1 MDWQERLNRSL
12 GRMPLG
18 WGTVELLQWAY
29 ARHLADN
36 RPHRHT
42 FFEVCLVGEYGAGE
56 FIVQD
61 RTHRVRPGDLL
72 VARPGVIHQI
82 VNTGR
87 PDMELSWVSFQWTP
101 APSLGCR
108 GSASTSAKP
117 SGAVDSLLKAFADAS
132 VLVAPDE
139 EGQVAALWW
148 ALRAIASAPPGA
160 AYEAQYQALATALI
174 LGIAQA
180 GVGRE
185 PLTDAKPSG
194 PETSD
199 IAARLAVRFIHD
211 NLNRPLPLAEIAAQ
225 VHLSSRHLSR
235 LLMRFT
241 GKSPAHY
248 ITHARMDRARG
259 LLLRS
264 PAPIKEI
271 GAAVGYPDVHH
282 FTRAFT
288 AHFGTPPGE
297 MRRHPERA
305 AVPIIQKPG
314 DLV

>member
-18 WGTVELLQWAY
+18 RGTVEVLQWAY
-29 ARHLADN
+29 DRHLADN

-42 FFEVCLVGEYGAGE
+42 FFEVCLVGGYGAGE
-56 FIVQD
+56 FVVQD
-61 RTHRVRPGDLL
+61 RAHRVGPADLL
-72 VARPGVIHQI
+72 IARPGVIHQI

-87 PDMELSWVSFQWTP
+87 PNMELSWVSFQWTP
-101 APSLGCR
+101 TPAGAPGEVDALLRDFAEASL
-108 GSASTSAKP
+108 
-117 SGAVDSLLKAFADAS
+117 
-132 VLVAPDE
+132 LVAPDGQ
-139 EGQVAALWW
+139 GQVTALWG
-148 ALRAIASAPPGA
+148 ALRAVASGPTGA
-160 AYEAQYQALATALI
+160 AYEVQYQALATALI

-180 GVGRE
+180 GAGRE
-185 PLTDAKPSG
+185 RLPDAGPSG
-194 PETSD
+194 PGAGD
-199 IAARLAVRFIHD
+199 LAARLAVRFIHD

-225 VHLSSRHLSR
+225 AHLSPRHLSR
-235 LLMRFT
+235 LLTRFT

-264 PAPIKEI
+264 QTPIKEV
-271 GAAVGYPDVHH
+271 AVAVGYPDVHH
-282 FTRAFT
+282 FTRAFA

-297 MRRHPERA
+297 MRRHPEQA
-305 AVPIIQKPG
+305 PVPNIQKPG

>member
-18 WGTVELLQWAY
+18 RGTVEVLQWAY
-29 ARHLADN
+29 DRHLADN

-42 FFEVCLVGEYGAGE
+42 FFEVCLVGTYGAGE

-61 RTHRVRPGDLL
+61 RAHRVGPGDLFI
-72 VARPGVIHQI
+72 ARPGVIHQI
-82 VNTGR
+82 LNTGR
-87 PDMELSWVSFQWTP
+87 LDMELSWVSFQWTP
-101 APSLGCR
+101 APG
-108 GSASTSAKP
+108 KP
-117 SGAVDSLLKAFADAS
+117 SGAEDSLLRDFAEAPL
-132 VLVAPDE
+132 LVAPDAQ
-139 EGQVAALWW
+139 GQIGALWR
-148 ALRAIASAPPGA
+148 ALRAVASGLPGA
-160 AYEAQYQALATALI
+160 AYEAQYQALTTALI

-180 GVGRE
+180 GAGRE
-185 PLTDAKPSG
+185 RLPDAEPPG
-194 PETSD
+194 PGASD
-199 IAARLAVRFIHD
+199 LAARLAVRFIHD

-225 VHLSSRHLSR
+225 AHLSPRHLSR
-235 LLMRFT
+235 LLTRFT

-264 PAPIKEI
+264 QTPIKEV
-271 GAAVGYPDVHH
+271 AVAVGYPDVHH
-282 FTRAFT
+282 FTRAFA

-297 MRRHPERA
+297 MRRHPEQA
-305 AVPIIQKPG
+305 PVPNIQKPG

>member
-18 WGTVELLQWAY
+18 RGTVEVLQWAY

-61 RTHRVRPGDLL
+61 RAHPVRPGDLF

-82 VNTGR
+82 VNMGR
-87 PDMELSWVSFQWTP
+87 PNMELSWVSFQWTP
-101 APSLGCR
+101 APVKTPE
-108 GSASTSAKP
+108 AA
-117 SGAVDSLLKAFADAS
+117 DSLLKSFADAS

-139 EGQVAALWW
+139 QGQVTALWR
-148 ALRAIASAPPGA
+148 ALRAVASGPPGPA
-160 AYEAQYQALATALI
+160 TEAQYQALATALI

-180 GVGRE
+180 GAGRE
-185 PLTDAKPSG
+185 PLADAAPPG

-199 IAARLAVRFIHD
+199 LAARLAVRFIHD

-225 VHLSSRHLSR
+225 VHLSARHLSR
-235 LLMRFT
+235 LLTRFT

-248 ITHARMDRARG
+248 ITHARLDRARG

-264 PAPIKEI
+264 PTPIKEI

-282 FTRAFT
+282 FTRAFAT
-288 AHFGTPPGE
+288 HFGTPPGE

>member
-12 GRMPLG
+12 GRMVLG
-18 WGTVELLQWAY
+18 RGTVEVLQWAY

-61 RTHRVRPGDLL
+61 RAHPVRPGDLF

-101 APSLGCR
+101 SPAPPPGE
-108 GSASTSAKP
+108 
-117 SGAVDSLLKAFADAS
+117 VDALLRDFAES
-132 VLVAPDE
+132 PLLVALD
-139 EGQVAALWW
+139 GQEQISALWR
-148 ALRAIASAPPGA
+148 ALRAVASGQPGA

-174 LGIAQA
+174 LGVAQA
-180 GVGRE
+180 GAGRE
-185 PLTDAKPSG
+185 RLAGEEPPGQDTGDL
-194 PETSD
+194 
-199 IAARLAVRFIHD
+199 AARLAVRFIHD

-225 VHLSSRHLSR
+225 AHLSPRHLSR
-235 LLMRFT
+235 LLTRFT

-264 PAPIKEI
+264 QTPIKEI
-271 GAAVGYPDVHH
+271 AATVGYPDVHH

-297 MRRHPERA
+297 MRRHPEQA
-305 AVPIIQKPG
+305 PVPNIQKPG

>member
-1 MDWQERLNRSL
+1 MDWQERLNWSL

-18 WGTVELLQWAY
+18 RGTVEVLQWAY
-29 ARHLADN
+29 DRHLADN
-36 RPHRHT
+36 RAHRHT
-42 FFEVCLVGEYGAGE
+42 FFEVCLVGKYGAGD

-61 RTHRVRPGDLL
+61 RAHRMGPGDLFI
-72 VARPGVIHQI
+72 ARPGVIHQI

-87 PDMELSWVSFQWTP
+87 PNMELSWVSFQWTP
-101 APSLGCR
+101 APSGQP
-108 GSASTSAKP
+108 GE
-117 SGAVDSLLKAFADAS
+117 VDALLRDFADAPL
-132 VLVAPDE
+132 LVAPD
-139 EGQVAALWW
+139 GQGQIAALWR
-148 ALRAIASAPPGA
+148 ALRAVASAPPGA

-180 GVGRE
+180 GAGRE
-185 PLTDAKPSG
+185 RLPDAEPSG
-194 PETSD
+194 PEASD
-199 IAARLAVRFIHD
+199 QAARLAVRFIHD

-225 VHLSSRHLSR
+225 THLSARHLSR
-235 LLMRFT
+235 LLTRFT

-264 PAPIKEI
+264 STPIKEI
-271 GAAVGYPDVHH
+271 AATVGYPDVHH

-297 MRRHPERA
+297 MRRHPEQSP
-305 AVPIIQKPG
+305 VPNIQKPG

>member
-18 WGTVELLQWAY
+18 QGTVEVLQWAY

-61 RTHRVRPGDLL
+61 RAHRVRPGDLF

-87 PDMELSWVSFQWTP
+87 PNMELSWVSFQWAP
-101 APSLGCR
+101 A
-108 GSASTSAKP
+108 TAKP
-117 SGAVDSLLKAFADAS
+117 PDAVDSLLRAFADAS

-139 EGQVAALWW
+139 QEQIAALWR
-148 ALRAIASAPPGA
+148 ALRAVASAPPGPA
-160 AYEAQYQALATALI
+160 TEAQYQALATALI

-180 GVGRE
+180 GAGQER
-185 PLTDAKPSG
+185 LTDEEPPGS
-194 PETSD
+194 ETSD

-225 VHLSSRHLSR
+225 VHLSPRHLSR
-235 LLMRFT
+235 LLTRFT

-264 PAPIKEI
+264 QTPIKEV

-282 FTRAFT
+282 FTRAFA

-297 MRRHPERA
+297 MRRHPEQA
-305 AVPIIQKPG
+305 PVPNIQKPG

>member
-1 MDWQERLNRSL
+1 MDWLERLNRGL

-18 WGTVELLQWAY
+18 RGTVEVLQWAY
-29 ARHLADN
+29 ARHLTDN

-42 FFEVCLVGEYGAGE
+42 FFEACLVGEYGAGE

-61 RTHRVRPGDLL
+61 RAHRVGPGDLF

-87 PDMELSWVSFQWTP
+87 PNMELSWVSFGWTP
-101 APSLGCR
+101 A
-108 GSASTSAKP
+108 STKP
-117 SGAVDSLLKAFADAS
+117 PGEADVLLRAFAES
-132 VLVAPDE
+132 PIPVAPE
-139 EGQVAALWW
+139 GQGQVAALWG
-148 ALRAIASAPPGA
+148 ALRAVASGPPGA
-160 AYEAQYQALATALI
+160 AYEIQYQALATTLI

-180 GVGRE
+180 GAGTSSLPVAE
-185 PLTDAKPSG
+185 PEG
-194 PETSD
+194 PEPD
-199 IAARLAVRFIHD
+199 DLAARLAVRFIHD
-211 NLNRPLPLAEIAAQ
+211 NLSRPLPLAEIAAQ
-225 VHLSSRHLSR
+225 VHLSPRHLSR
-235 LLMRFT
+235 LFTRFT

-264 PAPIKEI
+264 RTPIKEI
-271 GAAVGYPDVHH
+271 AATVGYPDVHH

-288 AHFGTPPGE
+288 AHFGCPPGE
-297 MRRHPERA
+297 MRRHPGQGR
-305 AVPIIQKPG
+305 VSNIQHPG

>member
-12 GRMPLG
+12 GRVPLG
-18 WGTVELLQWAY
+18 QGTVEVLQWAY
-29 ARHLADN
+29 DRHLADN
-36 RPHRHT
+36 KPHRHT

-61 RTHRVRPGDLL
+61 RTHRVGPGDLF

-87 PDMELSWVSFQWTP
+87 PNMELSWVSFQWTP
-101 APSLGCR
+101 SPAHPPGE
-108 GSASTSAKP
+108 
-117 SGAVDSLLKAFADAS
+117 VDALLRAFAES
-132 VLVAPDE
+132 PVLVAPD
-139 EGQVAALWW
+139 GQGQIAALWQ
-148 ALRAIASAPPGA
+148 ALRAVASGQPGA

-180 GVGRE
+180 GAGRE
-185 PLTDAKPSG
+185 RPAGGEPPG
-194 PETSD
+194 REASD
-199 IAARLAVRFIHD
+199 QAARLAVRFIHD
-211 NLNRPLPLAEIAAQ
+211 NLNRPLPLAEISAQ

-235 LLMRFT
+235 LLTRFT

-264 PAPIKEI
+264 STPIKEI
-271 GAAVGYPDVHH
+271 AAAVGYPDVHH

-297 MRRHPERA
+297 MRRHPEQA
-305 AVPIIQKPG
+305 PVPNIQKSG

>member
-18 WGTVELLQWAY
+18 RGTVEVLQWAY
-29 ARHLADN
+29 DRHLADN

-61 RTHRVRPGDLL
+61 RAHRVGPGDLFI
-72 VARPGVIHQI
+72 ARPGVIHQI
-82 VNTGR
+82 LNTGR
-87 PDMELSWVSFQWTP
+87 PSMELSWVSFQWTP
-101 APSLGCR
+101 TPGNQLGE
-108 GSASTSAKP
+108 
-117 SGAVDSLLKAFADAS
+117 ADALMRDFAEAS
-132 VLVAPDE
+132 LLVAPDE
-139 EGQVAALWW
+139 QGQIASLWR

-180 GVGRE
+180 GAGRE
-185 PLTDAKPSG
+185 RLPDAEPSG
-194 PETSD
+194 PEVGD
-199 IAARLAVRFIHD
+199 LAARLAVRFIHD

-225 VHLSSRHLSR
+225 AYLSPRHLSR
-235 LLMRFT
+235 LLTRFT

-264 PAPIKEI
+264 QTPIKEI
-271 GAAVGYPDVHH
+271 AVAVGYPDVHH
-282 FTRAFT
+282 FTRAFA

-297 MRRHPERA
+297 MRRHPEQA
-305 AVPIIQKPG
+305 PVPNIQKPG